1 MAPHRARRQPGRAQS
16 LLPELE
22 EPREVHLYHRTSP
35 YNTGNEQWAY
45 NDNVNDPRL
54 LAWLGRTVG
63 KEAEDLTRH
72 DKWLWHD
79 VPPVALAPQA
89 VERRRGHLHFH

>member
-1 MAPHRARRQPGRAQS
+1 MRGDKLDALKS
-16 LLPELE
+16 LLPEFKG
-22 EPREVHLYHRTSP
+22 RMKCLYIDPP

-63 KEAEDLTRH
+63 KEAENLTRH
-72 DKWLWHD
+72 DNRLCIATPIYHRFSGGSTG
-79 VPPVALAPQA
+79 VLAA
-89 VERRRGHLHFH
+89 